1 MREAFGV
8 EPDEWQKEAL
18 IHFRDHNRVALKAS
32 KGVGKT
38 SLLAWCAWNFL
49 CTRLHP
55 KIVATSVSWDNL
67 SDGFWTEM
75 AKWQGKNTFLKKQF
89 TWTKTKIFSNDH
101 PETWYLSARTWSKS
115 GDKNQQAN
123 TLAGLHA
130 DYLLFILDEVGDIPD
145 GVMAA
150 AEAGLASG
158 IETKIIMA
166 GNPTNLEGPLY
177 RACTSEADLWK
188 TVTINADP
196 DDPKRSN
203 RVSVEWARDQIQK
216 YGRTNNWVL
225 VNVFGQ
231 FPSSSI
237 NTLLGH
243 DEVYAAMNREIH
255 EESYKDAQKRLGVD
269 VSRFGS
275 DRTIIFPRQG
285 LRAFNPVEMRN
296 ARTNEIAARVM
307 QAKSKWGSELEFIDG
322 TGGFGGGV
330 VDSLIQAG
338 CSPMEVH
345 FSGKATDSRYYN
357 KRAEMWFL
365 MAEWIKRGGVLPNDP
380 ELLKELTT
388 PTYTF
393 QNGKFMLE
401 SKDQIKER
409 LGSSPDKADSLCLS
423 FALPELPSKNSPL
436 SLIQAKNYKHEY
448 DPFAMD

>member
-177 RACTSEADLWK
+177 RACTSEANLWK

-285 LRAFNPVEMRN
+285 LRAFTPVEMRN
-296 ARTNEIAARVM
+296 ARTNDIAARVM
-307 QAKSKWGSELEFIDG
+307 QAKVKWGSELEFIDG

-338 CSPMEVH
+338 CSPNEVH

-357 KRAEMWFL
+357 KRAEIWFV

-409 LGSSPDKADSLCLS
+409 LGSSPDKADGLCLT
-423 FALPELPSKNSPL
+423 FALPELPSQTSFL
-436 SLIQAKNYKHEY
+436 SVLGSKKYKHDY
-448 DPFAMD
+448 DPFATD